1 MNTELDRISELADR
15 LADRALGAIERG
27 ELTPEQFRNSPDV
40 ALILQAAQLLQS
52 TGADFPPSMRRLAAQ
67 AAQQLSA

>member
-27 ELTPEQFRNSPDV
+27 ELTPEQFQNSPDV

-52 TGADFPPSMRRLAAQ
+52 TGADFPPNMRRLAAQ
-67 AAQQLSA
+67 AAQQSA